1 MMKRPMKYASL
12 VILAALAACQPL
24 SGSRN
29 RPAPG
34 YGLRSSR
41 PPVARTPAPAPPQEA
56 APRDT
61 AWAQGEAAR
70 LIREAAPLFSQ
81 VADAFEKSMPADR
94 DGLKGLLQK
103 ARTAE
108 EYLSSAQGLYKIVE
122 PVATDQQIVSKRIR
136 ILGELIST
144 MRGAIKRIEDRL

>member
-1 MMKRPMKYASL
+1 MERPMKYAL
-12 VILAALAACQPL
+12 PLILGALAACQPL
-24 SGSRN
+24 YGSRN

-34 YGLRSSR
+34 YGMRSSR
-41 PPVARTPAPAPPQEA
+41 PPVAKTPAPAPPQE

-103 ARTAE
+103 AKTAE
-108 EYLSSAQGLYKIVE
+108 DYLSSAQGLYKIVE